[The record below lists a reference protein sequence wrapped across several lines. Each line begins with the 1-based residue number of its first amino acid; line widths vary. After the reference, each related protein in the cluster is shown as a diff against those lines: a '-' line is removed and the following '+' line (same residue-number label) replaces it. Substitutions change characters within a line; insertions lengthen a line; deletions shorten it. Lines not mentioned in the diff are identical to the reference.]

1 MKTAPLVS
9 LPRLDS
15 LLAALPKL
23 SIGLV
28 GDLFLDRY
36 LDIDP
41 EMSELSIETG
51 LEAYQVT
58 RIRNSPA
65 RWARS

>member
-1 MKTAPLVS
+1 MIS
-9 LPRLDS
+9 LARLERV
-15 LLAALPKL
+15 LATLPTL

-41 EMSELSIETG
+41 ELAVKSRSKRG
-51 LEAYQVT
+51 SK
-58 RIRNSPA
+58 RIKSREYAIIPA
-65 RWARS
+65 RSGP